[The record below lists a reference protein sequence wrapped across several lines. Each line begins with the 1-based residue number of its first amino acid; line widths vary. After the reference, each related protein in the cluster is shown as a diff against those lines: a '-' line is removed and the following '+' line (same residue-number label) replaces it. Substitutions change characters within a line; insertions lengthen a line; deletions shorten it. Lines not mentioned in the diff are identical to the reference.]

1 MRESGSRI
9 LVLNP
14 QYRTQTQAGVHPC
27 LAEAKFSG
35 FMTNEFASTL
45 DLKEGKGRE
54 ESWMRIANCGGAR
67 LRGLTSG
74 FGIWL
79 YGMLGLTRAASP
91 ASTATSNGENEK
103 YFKVR

>member
-14 QYRTQTQAGVHPC
+14 QYRTQTQAGVHLC

-54 ESWMRIANCGGAR
+54 ESWMRFANCGGAR
-67 LRGLTSG
+67 LRGLKCG
-74 FGIWL
+74 FWNLAVWDARIDTGCNSSIN
-79 YGMLGLTRAASP
+79 R
-91 ASTATSNGENEK
+91 NI
-103 YFKVR
+103 

>member
-14 QYRTQTQAGVHPC
+14 QYRTQTHAGVHPC

-35 FMTNEFASTL
+35 FTINEFASTL

-54 ESWMRIANCGGAR
+54 ESWMRIANCGWAR

-74 FGIWL
+74 FWNLAVWDTRIDTGCKSGIN
-79 YGMLGLTRAASP
+79 R
-91 ASTATSNGENEK
+91 NI
-103 YFKVR
+103 